1 MGEKFR
7 FRHTPKHIRP
17 YVPEGKE
24 ESAEKFYRENP
35 GADCLELL
43 ERQPSW
49 MAVLAGSRGG
59 HARTRGGLDDMAPNP
74 HVGMLSFGSTTTPS
88 SAIWNITV

>member
-43 ERQPSW
+43 EQQPSW
-49 MAVLAGSRGG
+49 VAVLPEVEEDMRGRE
-59 HARTRGGLDDMAPNP
+59 AD
-74 HVGMLSFGSTTTPS
+74 
-88 SAIWNITV
+88 